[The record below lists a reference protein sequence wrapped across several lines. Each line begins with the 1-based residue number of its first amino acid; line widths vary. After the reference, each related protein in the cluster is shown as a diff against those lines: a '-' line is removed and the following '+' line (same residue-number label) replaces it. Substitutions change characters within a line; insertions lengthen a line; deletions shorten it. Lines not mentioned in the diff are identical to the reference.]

1 MASISLFH
9 LLILCFY
16 VKQNAENGGYA
27 IGAFNV
33 YNLEGIEAVVE
44 AAEEENSPA
53 ILQVSVVIKSQFRIR
68 QRVSYERRQPLIETK
83 A

>member
-1 MASISLFH
+1 M
-9 LLILCFY
+9 LCSY

-53 ILQVSVVIKSQFRIR
+53 ILQVSFVIKKWNLGYVKGFHMRDISH
-68 QRVSYERRQPLIETK
+68 
-83 A
+83 

>member
-1 MASISLFH
+1 M
-9 LLILCFY
+9 LCFY
-16 VKQNAENGGYA
+16 LIQNAENGGYA

-53 ILQVSVVIKSQFRIR
+53 ILQVSVV
-68 QRVSYERRQPLIETK
+68 TT
-83 A
+83 